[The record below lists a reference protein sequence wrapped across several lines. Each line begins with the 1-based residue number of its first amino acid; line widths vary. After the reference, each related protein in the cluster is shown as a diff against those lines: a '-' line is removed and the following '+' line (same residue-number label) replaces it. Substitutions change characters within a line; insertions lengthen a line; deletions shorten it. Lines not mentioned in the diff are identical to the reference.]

1 MVGMLSKPGFSRARL
16 LRLMRESISR
26 THLDLSGLTILTE
39 AATGAYC
46 VTPIL
51 AALSGATRVCAVTKQ
66 SRYGSVE
73 DVIKDTMSLA
83 ELGGVESRIQIE
95 KSLPSDLSCF
105 DIVTNSG
112 HLRPIGESLINA
124 LPQRCVLALMFE
136 AWEFRSSDID
146 LAACRRRNIPIV
158 GVNER
163 HKSVDVFSF
172 LGPLAVNMLHE
183 AGIAVY
189 SSKIAILSDND
200 FGNFISHS
208 LAHLGATIGMF
219 VSPETI
225 PIGDWDAVLIA
236 LKPGT
241 EDRIDAA
248 SAKWI
253 ASVAPTAVVVQM
265 WGDIDRGAL
274 EAEGLAFWP
283 VQSPSRGHM
292 AVLLSAIGPEP
303 IVRLQAGGLR
313 AAEWVFR
320 GNDISPGGIAELV

>member
-1 MVGMLSKPGFSRARL
+1 MVSKPGFSPARL
-16 LRLMRESISR
+16 LRLMRESIAR
-26 THLDLSGLTILTE
+26 TNLDLTGLAILTE
-39 AATGAYC
+39 AATGAYS

-51 AALSGATRVCAVTKQ
+51 AALAGAKRVYAVTKQ
-66 SRYGSVE
+66 SRYGSVD

-83 ELGGVESRIQIE
+83 ELGGVANQIQIE
-95 KSLPSDLSCF
+95 TVLPSDLSQF

-112 HLRPIGESLINA
+112 HLRPIGPVLINA

-136 AWEFRSSDID
+136 AWEFRSTDID
-146 LAACRRRNIPIV
+146 LAACRQRNIPIV

-163 HKSVDVFSF
+163 HVSVDVFSF

-200 FGNFISHS
+200 FGIFISRS
-208 LAHLGATIGMF
+208 LASLGADIAMF
-219 VSPETI
+219 KHPDSI
-225 PIGDWDAVLIA
+225 PIGDWDAVLVA
-236 LKPGT
+236 LKPGI
-241 EDRIDAA
+241 EDRIDAV
-248 SAKWI
+248 SARKI
-253 ASVAPTAVVVQM
+253 ASVAPTTAIVQM
-265 WGDIDRGAL
+265 WGDIHRGAV
-274 EAEGLAFWP
+274 EAEGLTLWP
-283 VQSPSRGHM
+283 AQSPSRGHM

-320 GNDISPGGIAELV
+320 GNEIGSGSIAELV